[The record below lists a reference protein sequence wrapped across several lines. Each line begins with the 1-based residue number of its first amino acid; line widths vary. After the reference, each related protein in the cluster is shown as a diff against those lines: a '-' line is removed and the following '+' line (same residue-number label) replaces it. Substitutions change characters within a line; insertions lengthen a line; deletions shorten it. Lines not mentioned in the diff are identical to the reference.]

1 MKGIFGCAKACQLGI
16 DTRTARQGM
25 AGTPDMLF
33 AEVTQMEFAG
43 AVCTVAVRLVNNPD
57 PPDAAAI
64 GSTPLILKK
73 PGIEA
78 PAVGEVVRVSV
89 AGKAHVLE

>member
-1 MKGIFGCAKACQLGI
+1 
-16 DTRTARQGM
+16 
-25 AGTPDMLF
+25 F
-33 AEVTQMEFAG
+33 AEVTEMEFAG
-43 AVCTVAVRLVNNPD
+43 AVCTVAVRLLNNPD

-89 AGKAHVLE
+89 AGTAHVLE